1 MSSVHSH
8 PRGLLVP
15 PPPERSEGSAGRSAP
30 LALRSHT
37 SPPDVTVCIANWN
50 CRDLLYACLKSLHGQ
65 PQGVR
70 VETVVVDN
78 ASADGAADMVARDFP
93 DVLLVRNERNLGFAA
108 ANNQAADLARGRYL
122 FFLNNDTIVPAN
134 TLRRLLTFAEAHP
147 EIGMIGPRLRDACG
161 ALQISYRR
169 RPTVGALLHRTMLLR
184 WTGLLRDTYH
194 RYRRGDFDP
203 KAQRCVDVLMGAAVM
218 LPQEVFF
225 ECGRWDE
232 AFAFGGEDIDLS
244 VRVGR
249 RHAVVYLPQIE
260 ITHHGRVS
268 SRLNVTFAEP
278 NVQVGYVRFLRKA
291 GAGRAALVA
300 YKLVVTCDAPVHCLS
315 KWVQYAW
322 RRITGRPAKA
332 EKSRLAMWGLAAF
345 LTRGL
350 INFWR
355 A

>member
-1 MSSVHSH
+1 MSSVRNQ
-8 PRGLLVP
+8 PRVSLRTP
-15 PPPERSEGSAGRSAP
+15 RPERR
-30 LALRSHT
+30 HT

-50 CRDLLYACLKSLHGQ
+50 CRDLLRDCLKSLHGQ

-70 VETVVVDN
+70 AETVVVDN
-78 ASADGAADMVARDFP
+78 GSADGAADMVSREFP
-93 DVLLVRNERNLGFAA
+93 EVLLVRNDRNAGFAA

-122 FFLNNDTIVPAN
+122 FFLNNDTVVPAN
-134 TLRRLLTFAEAHP
+134 TLRRLVTFADAHP
-147 EIGMIGPRLRDACG
+147 EIGMIGPRLRDARG

-169 RPTVGALLHRTMLLR
+169 QPTLGALLHRTMLLR
-184 WTGLLRDTYH
+184 WTGLLRDTYR

-244 VRVGR
+244 ARVGR
-249 RHAVVYLPQIE
+249 RHAVVYMPQVE

-291 GAGRAALVA
+291 GAARAALIA

-315 KWVQYAW
+315 KWVQYTW
-322 RRITGRPAKA
+322 RRLTCRPAKA
-332 EKSRLAMWGLAAF
+332 EKSRLAMCGLAAF

-350 INFWR
+350 GRFWQ

>member
-1 MSSVHSH
+1 VT
-8 PRGLLVP
+8 PR
-15 PPPERSEGSAGRSAP
+15 PERSEGSAVASDPLAP
-30 LALRSHT
+30 LT
-37 SPPDVTVCIANWN
+37 SRCHDLPPDVTVCIANWN
-50 CRDLLYACLKSLHGQ
+50 CRELLRACLASLHNQ
-65 PQGVR
+65 PQGVH

-78 ASADGAADMVARDFP
+78 ASTDGAAEMVARDFP
-93 DVLLVRNERNLGFAA
+93 QVVVIRNALNVGFAA
-108 ANNQAADLARGRYL
+108 ANNQAADRACGRYL
-122 FFLNNDTIVPAN
+122 FFLNNDTVMPAN
-134 TLRRLLTFAEAHP
+134 TLRRLVTFADAHP
-147 EIGMIGPRLRDACG
+147 EVGMIGPRLRDARG

-184 WTGLLRDTYH
+184 WTGLLRDTYR

-244 VRVGR
+244 ARVGR

-291 GAGRAALVA
+291 GAGRAALIA
-300 YKLVVTCDAPVHCLS
+300 YKLVVTCDAPIHCLA

-322 RRITGRPAKA
+322 RRLRRRPAKA
-332 EKSRLAMWGLAAF
+332 EKSRLAMYGLAAF

-350 INFWR
+350 VRFWR

>member
-1 MSSVHSH
+1 MSSVRSQ
-8 PRGLLVP
+8 PRG
-15 PPPERSEGSAGRSAP
+15 
-30 LALRSHT
+30 SHHARRQT
-37 SPPDVTVCIANWN
+37 AQPPDVTVCIANWN
-50 CRDLLYACLKSLHGQ
+50 CRELLRACLASLHDQ

-78 ASADGAADMVARDFP
+78 GSTDGAADMVARDFP
-93 DVLLVRNERNLGFAA
+93 GVRLVRNAGNVGFAA

-122 FFLNNDTIVPAN
+122 FFLNNDTVVPPN
-134 TLRRLLTFAEAHP
+134 TLRRLVTFADAHP
-147 EIGMIGPRLRDACG
+147 EIGMVGPRLRDARG

-244 VRVGR
+244 ARVGR
-249 RHAVVYLPQIE
+249 RHAVVYLPQVE
-260 ITHHGRVS
+260 VTHHGRVS

-291 GAGRAALVA
+291 GARRAALLA
-300 YKLVVTCDAPVHCLS
+300 YKLVVTCDAPVHCLA
-315 KWVQYAW
+315 KWVQYTW
-322 RRITGRPAKA
+322 RRLHRRPEKA
-332 EKSRLAMWGLAAF
+332 EKSRLAMCGLAAF

-350 INFWR
+350 IPFWR

>member
-1 MSSVHSH
+1 MSSVRSQ
-8 PRGLLVP
+8 PRVSLATP
-15 PPPERSEGSAGRSAP
+15 RPERR
-30 LALRSHT
+30 HT

-50 CRDLLYACLKSLHGQ
+50 CRELLRDCLKSLHHQ
-65 PQGVR
+65 PQGVQ

-78 ASADGAADMVARDFP
+78 GSTDGAAEMVDRDFP
-93 DVLLVRNERNLGFAA
+93 EVRLVRNERNAGFAA

-122 FFLNNDTIVPAN
+122 FFLNNDTVVPAY
-134 TLRRLLTFAEAHP
+134 TLRRLVTFAETHP
-147 EIGMIGPRLRDACG
+147 EVGMIGPRLRDARG

-184 WTGLLRDTYH
+184 WTGLLRDTYR

-244 VRVGR
+244 TRIGR

-291 GAGRAALVA
+291 GAGRGALVA
-300 YKLVVTCDAPVHCLS
+300 YKLVVTCDARGGDSRADRRRRKKAGWRCGGSRRFSPAACSLS
-315 KWVQYAW
+315 GGPDRFATL
-322 RRITGRPAKA
+322 RRSVNASSKR
-332 EKSRLAMWGLAAF
+332 
-345 LTRGL
+345 
-350 INFWR
+350 
-355 A
+355 

>member
-1 MSSVHSH
+1 MSSVRNQ
-8 PRGLLVP
+8 PRGLSVSP
-15 PPPERSEGSAGRSAP
+15 RRERCEGSA
-30 LALRSHT
+30 LRHT
-37 SPPDVTVCIANWN
+37 EYPDVTICIANWN
-50 CRDLLYACLKSLHGQ
+50 CRDLLRACLESLHNQ

-78 ASADGAADMVARDFP
+78 ASTDGAADMVAREFP
-93 DVLLVRNERNLGFAA
+93 DVVLVRNARNLGFAA
-108 ANNQAADLARGRYL
+108 ANNQAADHARGRYL
-122 FFLNNDTIVPAN
+122 FFLNNDTVVPPH
-134 TLRRLLTFAEAHP
+134 TLRRLVTFADAHP
-147 EIGMIGPRLRDACG
+147 EVGMLGPRLRDTAG

-169 RPTVGALLHRTMLLR
+169 QPTVGALLHRTMILR
-184 WTGLLRDTYH
+184 WTGLLRGTYR

-203 KAQRCVDVLMGAAVM
+203 KAQRCVDVLMGAAVL

-244 VRVGR
+244 ARVGR
-249 RHAVVYLPQIE
+249 RHAVVYLPQVE

-300 YKLVVTCDAPVHCLS
+300 YKLVVTCDAPIHCLT

-322 RRITGRPAKA
+322 RRLSRRPAKA
-332 EKSRLAMWGLAAF
+332 EKSRLAMCGLWAF

-350 INFWR
+350 IRFWR